1 MAELKFLNRIRT
13 TATQIREDA
22 SSYISRVYKRSGV
35 LFTAA
40 SPFAQLVS
48 VIADVTEL
56 LMFYI
61 EDATVEQNIYTAQHP
76 ESVYGMSRLTG
87 HDATRGF
94 AAFGEIKFRWKPELG
109 DMSKIA
115 GNGLVIDGR
124 AEIKFETNGL
134 FYTLLTPTEIFRIDK
149 SNLNEITVPI
159 VQGVFETQ
167 TVTSSGE
174 PMQSF
179 NVKTGFG
186 LTDHN
191 RVTVSVNGEKWTK
204 HESLYDILANEK
216 GYLIKTGISGGLDLY
231 FGNNNFGLIP
241 AAGATIEI
249 EYLKHKGSAGNISDS
264 NELKIK
270 WQDEGEDIAGVTH
283 DLNELLSV
291 TVTSSPKM
299 GADKESID
307 FTKILTPMASK
318 SFVLATPD
326 NYEYFLS
333 KYAMFSYIDAYN
345 TTDDEYLDDDNVIY
359 IFAIPDVKNKVAKG
373 SDYFDMPAE
382 EMFFANSE
390 YDAMLKVLQ
399 DSGQMMVTT
408 EVSFVK
414 PKVRRYSMD
423 IDIRYFEGF
432 EKETIFTNVRSIVA
446 NYLLNITRRD
456 KLPKS
461 DIVYILEGVEGID
474 SVNVRFISE
483 TEEAARLNGYYE
495 SITTQV
501 LPQEPVTLEDIGNGK
516 QKYVFFKKIEDIKK
530 VTVTPGMV
538 LPEDITGLD
547 QWGDIVMGKEE
558 VALFRGGWQDRD
570 GDVIEDDV
578 LMNREAALSI
588 NFDEK
593 PVPRTIYTRVQAGNR
608 KALK

>member
-1 MAELKFLNRIRT
+1 MAELKFLTRIRT
-13 TATQIREDA
+13 TANQIREDA
-22 SSYISRVYKRSGV
+22 STYISRVYKRSGA
-35 LFTAA
+35 LFTTA

-94 AAFGEIKFRWKPELG
+94 AAFGEIKFRWKPG
-109 DMSKIA
+109 ADMSKIA
-115 GNGLVIDGR
+115 GNGLIINGR
-124 AEIKFETNGL
+124 AEIKFESNGL
-134 FYTLLTPTEIFRIDK
+134 FYTLLTHTENFRIDK
-149 SNLNEITVPI
+149 SNFNYITVPI
-159 VQGVFETQ
+159 VQGVFEKQ
-167 TVTSSGE
+167 TVTSTGE

-191 RVTVSVNGEKWTK
+191 RISVSVNGEKWTK
-204 HESLYDILANEK
+204 HGSLYDILANEK

-241 AAGATIEI
+241 PTGATIEI
-249 EYLKHKGSAGNISDS
+249 EYLKHKGSAGNLNDS
-264 NELKIK
+264 TDLKIK
-270 WQDEGEDIAGVTH
+270 WQAEGEDPTGLTH

-345 TTDDEYLDDDNVIY
+345 RTDDEYLDDDNVIY
-359 IFAIPDVKNKVAKG
+359 IFAIPDMRNKVAKG
-373 SDYFDMPAE
+373 ADYFSMPVQ
-382 EMFFANSE
+382 EMFFAESE

-408 EVSFVK
+408 EVNFVK
-414 PKVRRYSMD
+414 PKVRKYSMD

-432 EKETIFTNVRSIVA
+432 EKETIFTNVRNIVA

-461 DIVYILEGVEGID
+461 DIVYILESVEGID

-483 TEEAARLNGYYE
+483 TEEATRLNGYYE

-516 QKYVFFKKIEDIKK
+516 QKYIFFKKIETIKK

-547 QWGDIVMGKEE
+547 QWGDISMGKEE
-558 VALFRGGWQDRD
+558 VALFRGGWKDRD

-588 NFDEK
+588 NFDTK
-593 PVPRTIYTRVQAGNR
+593 AVPRTIYTRVQAGNR